1 MKEVPD
7 FYMIKNTDSL
17 YPKIIKFPYVKVGQ
31 KMPSY
36 GVGVVSAEGGQTR
49 WIDVPGDPNDDYLWQ
64 MEWAANSDEIVL
76 QILNRMQNTI

>member
-36 GVGVVSAEGGQTR
+36 GVGVVSAEGGADSLDR
-49 WIDVPGDPNDDYLWQ
+49 CPRG
-64 MEWAANSDEIVL
+64 SK
-76 QILNRMQNTI
+76 